1 MTTVLQHA
9 RRDFRCIRQAKL
21 HLGVLSVDFSN
32 LQLYCGPSEM
42 VRRKISVSN
51 FRKMNTDLKPGAGR
65 GCRFASGRLMRAL
78 CVVAATFAML
88 SSSNDLAQAQSFR
101 QGISAFNRQDYS
113 LASQIFIPLAE
124 QGQPSA
130 QAYLGFLFETG
141 RGVPQN
147 YTEAAMWYR
156 RAAEQGDSLAQYSL
170 GLLYDKGQGVPRDI
184 VEASKWLN
192 LSTAGAPRQARE
204 ARARIRD
211 AVTTKMSRGE
221 IARARLRALEWAPVR
236 EH

>member
-1 MTTVLQHA
+1 MSKVCGVRGFLLIIAAAVVL
-9 RRDFRCIRQAKL
+9 L
-21 HLGVLSVDFSN
+21 LSVGS
-32 LQLYCGPSEM
+32 
-42 VRRKISVSN
+42 
-51 FRKMNTDLKPGAGR
+51 
-65 GCRFASGRLMRAL
+65 FAE
-78 CVVAATFAML
+78 AASL
-88 SSSNDLAQAQSFR
+88 R
-101 QGISAFNRQDYS
+101 QGVSAFNRQDYGS
-113 LASQIFIPLAE
+113 ASRIFIPLAE
-124 QGQPSA
+124 RGIAAA
-130 QAYLGFLFETG
+130 QSYLGFMFETG

-192 LSTAGAPRQARE
+192 LATAAAPPGARE

-211 AVTTKMSRGE
+211 AVTTKMTRGE
-221 IARARLRALEWAPVR
+221 IARARLRALEWTPSR

>member
-1 MTTVLQHA
+1 MT
-9 RRDFRCIRQAKL
+9 
-21 HLGVLSVDFSN
+21 G
-32 LQLYCGPSEM
+32 
-42 VRRKISVSN
+42 KISVSN
-51 FRKMNTDLKPGAGR
+51 GFNMTSDLKPRDAW
-65 GCRFASGRLMRAL
+65 GCRFASGWLIWML
-78 CVVAATFAML
+78 CVVTASFVML
-88 SSSNDLAQAQSFR
+88 SSSSDLAQAHSLR
-101 QGISAFNRQDYS
+101 QGVSAFNRQDYQQ
-113 LASQIFIPLAE
+113 ASQIFIPLAE
-124 QGQPSA
+124 QGNAAA

-192 LSTAGAPRQARE
+192 LSTAGAPRRARE

-211 AVTTKMSRGE
+211 AVTTKMTRGE
-221 IARARLRALEWAPVR
+221 VARARLRALEWAPIR
-236 EH
+236 ER